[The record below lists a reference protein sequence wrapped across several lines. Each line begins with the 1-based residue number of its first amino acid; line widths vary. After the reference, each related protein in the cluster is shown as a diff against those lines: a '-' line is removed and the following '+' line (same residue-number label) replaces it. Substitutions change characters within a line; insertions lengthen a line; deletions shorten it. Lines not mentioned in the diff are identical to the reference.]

1 MKIAYCI
8 YQMGVGGGIERVTTS
23 KVNWLV
29 AHGHEVMILAC
40 DYDGRPAFYGLDPKV
55 KILNAAIYYAEDF
68 AKPLHKRISC
78 TLSRMRQ
85 HKRWMREI
93 LMRERFDIVVTTH
106 VVETSF
112 LPSMK
117 DGSRKVL
124 ELHTSAESYQRER
137 QPKKWSLRQ
146 LLVKCYEWRDRYNL
160 SRFDAVGC
168 LTNQDYALRGKP
180 KNMVVIPNPLPFE
193 RAVSAKFSRGKVVL
207 AMGRMAKEKNLLE
220 LLDIWQLIHHRL
232 SDWTLRLVG
241 HGNEREAILSK
252 IKQLNMEAQV
262 EVYPFSTDVFPHY
275 QSASIYVMTS
285 LFEGMPMTLL
295 EAQASGLPIVSYACP
310 CGPSDIITDG
320 EDGFLISQGDRNLF
334 AERLVQ
340 LMSDGDLRRRMGAQA
355 YESSR
360 RFTQDNVM
368 NQWLDL
374 FTKLVYAREN

>member
-23 KVNWLV
+23 KINWLV

-40 DYDGRPAFYGLDPKV
+40 DYDGRPAFYGLDPSV

-78 TLSRMRQ
+78 TLSRMHQ
-85 HKRWMREI
+85 HKLWTKEI

-106 VVETSF
+106 VLETSF
-112 LPSMK
+112 LPSIA

-124 ELHTSAESYQRER
+124 ELHNSVEAYQREK
-137 QPKKWSLRQ
+137 QPKKWSLHQ

-160 SRFDAVGC
+160 GRFDAVGC
-168 LTNQDYALRGKP
+168 LTQEDYALRGMP

-193 RAVSAKFSRGKVVL
+193 HIASHDLRREKVIL
-207 AMGRMAKEKNLLE
+207 AMGRMAKQKNFLE
-220 LLDIWQLIHHRL
+220 LLDIWQMIRHRFP
-232 SDWTLRLVG
+232 DWTLRLVG
-241 HGNEREAILSK
+241 HGDEQDAIFSK

-262 EVYPFSTDVFPHY
+262 EVYPFSTDVISHY

-295 EAQASGLPIVSYACP
+295 EAQACALPIVSYACP
-310 CGPSDIITDG
+310 CGPRDIITDG
-320 EDGFLISQGDRNLF
+320 EDGFLISQGDTKLF
-334 AERLVQ
+334 AECLVQ
-340 LMSDGDLRRRMGAQA
+340 LMSDEDLRQRMGAQA

-368 NQWLDL
+368 NQWVDL
-374 FTKLVYAREN
+374 FERIS